1 MNILLFG
8 PPGAGK
14 GTQSALLKERLN
26 MLHISTGDLFRA
38 NIKGQTE
45 LGMKAKAI
53 IDRGD
58 LVPDEITIGMVE
70 QEFQKMSGQSFIL
83 DGFPRT
89 VAQAEA
95 LDRLLATNN
104 MDLGKAIFIDV
115 SHDYLVKRLTGRRV
129 CSDCGATFHVDAM
142 PPKAEGVCDNCGGEL
157 KQRKDDHESVI
168 STRLKT
174 YEENT
179 LPVLE
184 YYKKAGK
191 YVEVDGLGETEDVYK
206 RITAELA

>member
-1 MNILLFG
+1 
-8 PPGAGK
+8 
-14 GTQSALLKERLN
+14 

-45 LGMKAKAI
+45 LGLKAKAI

-104 MDLGKAIFIDV
+104 MDLGKAIFMDV

-142 PPKAEGVCDNCGGEL
+142 PPKKEGVCDNCGGEL

-168 STRLKT
+168 STRLKA

-184 YYKKAGK
+184 YYKEAGK

-206 RITAELA
+206 RIAAELA

>member
-45 LGMKAKAI
+45 LGLKAKVI

-104 MDLGKAIFIDV
+104 MDLGKAIFMDV

-142 PPKAEGVCDNCGGEL
+142 PPKKEGVCDNCGGEL

-168 STRLKT
+168 STRLKA

-184 YYKKAGK
+184 YYKEAGK

-206 RITAELA
+206 RIAAELA